1 VLLSRDIMQA
11 LDRRAD
17 AAVLQGANGLG
28 GYTIKTRLL
37 WRRGGRALAACLLL
51 GLLAVCR
58 LGDVGG
64 TARAIVLPSVLLRTN
79 WIWVGDLCRA
89 TQSSTIMY
97 AQPCTPGY
105 TVDVVIYGR
114 VPRHYM
120 LFRLPRR

>member
-1 VLLSRDIMQA
+1 M
-11 LDRRAD
+11 
-17 AAVLQGANGLG
+17 
-28 GYTIKTRLL
+28 IKMRVL
-37 WRRGGRALAACLLL
+37 WRWGGRALAACLLL
-51 GLLAVCR
+51 GLLAVCG
-58 LGDVGG
+58 LGGMAG
-64 TARAIVLPSVLLRTN
+64 AARPIVLPSELVSTE

-120 LFRLPRR
+120 LLRLPRR